1 MIRIGIVAGEAS
13 GDRLAAGLIAALRAR
28 CGALEVEGVAG
39 PAMIAEGCRALYP
52 SERLA
57 VMGIP
62 EVVRRYAELSRMRRA
77 LIGHFTAH
85 PPDCFIG
92 VDAPEFNLRLLAR
105 LRARGIRTV
114 QYVSPQ
120 VWAWR
125 EGRVRLIARAIDLM
139 LVLFPFEEVYY
150 QNHRVPVRY
159 VGHPWPM
166 NRPRRSTRPACA
178 RPWDCLE
185 TARSSRSCRAAAAT
199 NGVTT

>member
-28 CGALEVEGVAG
+28 CGAIEVEGVAG

-105 LRARGIRTV
+105 LRARHTHG
-114 QYVSPQ
+114 
-120 VWAWR
+120 A
-125 EGRVRLIARAIDLM
+125 GC
-139 LVLFPFEEVYY
+139 
-150 QNHRVPVRY
+150 
-159 VGHPWPM
+159 
-166 NRPRRSTRPACA
+166 RPSAMR
-178 RPWDCLE
+178 
-185 TARSSRSCRAAAAT
+185 
-199 NGVTT
+199 GVD

>member
-1 MIRIGIVAGEAS
+1 
-13 GDRLAAGLIAALRAR
+13 
-28 CGALEVEGVAG
+28 
-39 PAMIAEGCRALYP
+39 
-52 SERLA
+52 
-57 VMGIP
+57 MGIP

-77 LIGHFTAH
+77 LIRHFTAH

-105 LRARGIRTV
+105 LRACGIRTV

-125 EGRVRLIARAIDLM
+125 EGRVRLIARAVDSM

-150 QNHRVPVRY
+150 RNHLVPVRF
-159 VGHPWPM
+159 VGHRWPM
-166 NRPRRSTRPACA
+166 SRPRRSIGPACA
-178 RPWDCLE
+178 RPWNCLE
-185 TARSSRSCRAAAAT
+185 WARSSRSCRAAAAT